1 MIKAHCFLRWPTLL
15 HKEEIL
21 SARPS
26 APQLQ
31 EMQYH
36 RDQHTVVTIGNPV
49 EHPRD
54 YVVWSICS
62 FFHAN
67 PFCLGLAALFFS
79 IKARDM
85 KVMGDLQS
93 ARGYSK
99 WALGLNVA
107 ALISI
112 FLIALCLII
121 YFSVVAVRVRN
132 ALLENYRLE
141 HNNRNIYPYGRG

>member
-31 EMQYH
+31 EMQYN
-36 RDQHTVVTIGNPV
+36 RDLDTVVTIVNPV

-54 YVVWSICS
+54 YVVWSIFS
-62 FFHAN
+62 IFYGN
-67 PFCLGLAALFFS
+67 PFCLGLAALIFS

-85 KVMGDLQS
+85 KVTGDLQR

-107 ALISI
+107 ALII
-112 FLIALCLII
+112 IVLIVLCLMII
-121 YFSVVAVRVRN
+121 
-132 ALLENYRLE
+132 LEKNRFE
-141 HNNRNIYPYGRG
+141 HNNRNGYPYGSG

>member
-31 EMQYH
+31 EMQYN
-36 RDQHTVVTIGNPV
+36 RDPDTVVTIVNPV

-54 YVVWSICS
+54 YVVWSIFS
-62 FFHAN
+62 FFYGN
-67 PFCLGLAALFFS
+67 PFCLGLAALIFS

-85 KVMGDLQS
+85 KVIGDLQR

-99 WALGLNVA
+99 WALGFNVA
-107 ALISI
+107 ALIILLVTILSLVI
-112 FLIALCLII
+112 VLII
-121 YFSVVAVRVRN
+121 ITVNRYRYYC
-132 ALLENYRLE
+132 NY
-141 HNNRNIYPYGRG
+141 